1 MSAPRTGRSRL
12 SQHEASPTFRCT
24 VARDGDAATVVAE
37 GEIDLASSPDLR
49 SELQALLDGGVRTL
63 VLDLSGVTFIDS
75 SGLGVLVG
83 VLKRI
88 EEEGDDG
95 GLEIRGL
102 TGPARKVFEITGLH
116 EVFVITE

>member
-1 MSAPRTGRSRL
+1 MQAVAGDEDAVRRVGTAIGTEL
-12 SQHEASPTFRCT
+12 SE
-24 VARDGDAATVVAE
+24 
-37 GEIDLASSPDLR
+37 
-49 SELQALLDGGVRTL
+49 ALLDGGVRTL

-102 TGPARKVFEITGLH
+102 AGPARKVFEITGLH